1 MFLGEN
7 HHNLDA
13 KGRMIVPAKF
23 REELGQLFVI
33 TKGLDK
39 CICIYPMETWKNIED
54 KLKAIAYTD
63 KNNRLFHRFLIGSA
77 CECEP
82 DSQGRFLIPQTLRTY
97 ANISKEVV
105 SIGLTDRIE
114 VWSKEDW
121 EQYNEDVS
129 IDGELEEKL
138 SALGI

>member
-13 KGRMIVPAKF
+13 KGRLIVPAKF
-23 REELGQLFVI
+23 REELGQLFII
-33 TKGLDK
+33 TKGLDD
-39 CICIYPMETWKNIED
+39 CICIYPLETWKGIAE
-54 KLKAIAYTD
+54 KLKAVAYTD
-63 KNNRLFHRFLIGSA
+63 PNSRMFHRFIIGGA

-82 DSQGRFLIPQTLRTY
+82 DSQGRFLIPQVLRTH

-114 VWSKEDW
+114 IWSKENWD
-121 EQYNEDVS
+121 QYNLDANA
-129 IDGELEEKL
+129 DGKREEKL
-138 SALGI
+138 STLGI